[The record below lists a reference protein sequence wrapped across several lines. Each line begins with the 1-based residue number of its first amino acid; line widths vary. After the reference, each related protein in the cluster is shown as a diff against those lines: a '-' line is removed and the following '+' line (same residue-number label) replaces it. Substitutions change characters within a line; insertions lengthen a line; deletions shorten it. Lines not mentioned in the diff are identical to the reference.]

1 MILIAMIPVLFSI
14 PLIAELISISKEK
27 KEVKRSKKAL
37 TNRLLEEQE

>member
-27 KEVKRSKKAL
+27 KEVKRSKQTL
-37 TNRLLEEQE
+37 TKGLLEEQE